1 MIQRIQSIYL
11 LISAIITVLFA
22 FLTFASFEINENVYY
37 MKVLGLYY
45 QDTAEVLFEAPNMSL
60 SAVVVFGILLALS
73 AIFQYKNRTMQLR
86 LVSLGIVAQLAS
98 IALVFFATS
107 FIPEVL
113 FEGTTPQINYT
124 WVSFLP
130 VCSVVFMVLAMRGIK
145 KDEALLKS
153 LDRIR

>member
-1 MIQRIQSIYL
+1 MIQRIQSVFL
-11 LISAIITVLFA
+11 AVSAVVTALFA
-22 FLTFASFEINENVYY
+22 FLTFASFEVNGNIYY

-45 QDTAEVLFEAPNMSL
+45 QDTSEVLFEAPNMSL
-60 SAVVVFGILLALS
+60 SAVALFGILLSVS
-73 AIFQYKNRTMQLR
+73 AIFQYKNRTTQLR

-107 FIPEVL
+107 FVPEAL
-113 FEGTTPQINYT
+113 FEGTIPQINYK

-130 VCSVVFMVLAMRGIK
+130 VCSVVFMVLAMRAIK
-145 KDEALLKS
+145 KDEALIKS